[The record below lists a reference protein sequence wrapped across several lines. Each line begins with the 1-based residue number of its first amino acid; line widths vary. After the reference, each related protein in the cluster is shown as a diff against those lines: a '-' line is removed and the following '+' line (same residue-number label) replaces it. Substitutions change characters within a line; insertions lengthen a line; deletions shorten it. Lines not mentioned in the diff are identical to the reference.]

1 MSTPLPRHA
10 ATRLRELLRG
20 FPVVGLTGARQV
32 GKTTLARMLLE
43 QSGGTFRTLDAALTR
58 TQALSDPEGFVLADG
73 LLVIDEAQLAPD
85 LLRGIKLT
93 VDNDRRPGRFLIT
106 GSANLLRMNTV
117 TETLAGRSAWV
128 ELRPLTWSEMELR
141 PRPATLDDAFAAGNA
156 DEFIRRLPQAARG
169 AAEAARRCAI
179 RGGMPPTLG
188 LSDRMRRE
196 WYDGYRQ
203 TFIERDLRQLAT
215 IENLPEFSRLFSL
228 SLLRTGSV
236 LNRQGLAADAALA
249 YATAGRYLSILE
261 VACQIAELPPF
272 LPNIGKRLVKSPK
285 LYAQDVGMAAHVANI
300 ASWNDAVSMG
310 REGALLETWVLN
322 ELRTIDEVSATRSTF
337 TYLRHSHGPE
347 VDVVLERGTEVV
359 GIEVKAS
366 ATVTAQDFKGLRM
379 LRDDLGDRF
388 RLGILAC
395 LGETAV
401 AVDRSL
407 CAVPIASLL
416 GVGG

>member
-1 MSTPLPRHA
+1 
-10 ATRLRELLRG
+10 
-20 FPVVGLTGARQV
+20 
-32 GKTTLARMLLE
+32 
-43 QSGGTFRTLDAALTR
+43 
-58 TQALSDPEGFVLADG
+58 
-73 LLVIDEAQLAPD
+73 
-85 LLRGIKLT
+85 
-93 VDNDRRPGRFLIT
+93 
-106 GSANLLRMNTV
+106 
-117 TETLAGRSAWV
+117 
-128 ELRPLTWSEMELR
+128 
-141 PRPATLDDAFAAGNA
+141 
-156 DEFIRRLPQAARG
+156 
-169 AAEAARRCAI
+169 
-179 RGGMPPTLG
+179 
-188 LSDRMRRE
+188 MRRE

-366 ATVTAQDFKGLRM
+366 ATVTAQDFKGLGCCAMTSAIGSGSASLPALARPPWP
-379 LRDDLGDRF
+379 LTDRSARCRSHHCSAWAGDRTTPAYL
-388 RLGILAC
+388 R
-395 LGETAV
+395 
-401 AVDRSL
+401 RS
-407 CAVPIASLL
+407 AFDTRTR
-416 GVGG
+416 